1 MPRLDRAHLTAL
13 LAAALALV
21 VVHAL
26 GRFAF
31 TPLLPLLLDD
41 GLFDLAQGAQLAT
54 WNYLGYLLGAL
65 LALFMANPRGLR
77 LGLPAALLVNAGL
90 TLAQVF
96 THDVDLLAALR
107 LANGVSNGVV
117 FVLAPALV
125 LEWLALRQATA
136 LSGLVYLGLGGGML
150 LCGLLVA
157 ITPWQGPMRWL
168 PIALCALPLA
178 LLCAPML
185 RRLAR
190 DLPDKPP
197 AIARGALFGSHNLA
211 LLMAYLGAGLGYIL
225 PLTFLP
231 ALAREQ
237 LPAGHPLLVGNWW
250 WTALACL
257 LSATLW
263 NHAGAWLGDRRALL
277 ANYLLQLLGVTMPIL
292 LPGPFG
298 VMTCA
303 LLVGGTF
310 LGTVLLTQRLAR
322 ALNPDRGLRLA
333 ALLISLYSGSQ
344 LLGPWLVQ
352 HWTAAGHSLTSS
364 FLIGT
369 AALLWAVLWAW
380 QVSEPRSHAEM
391 EPSHV
396 SHRPARH

>member
-1 MPRLDRAHLTAL
+1 MPRLDRAHFTAL

-26 GRFAF
+26 GRFAY

-41 GLFDLAQGAQLAT
+41 GLFDLAQGARLAT

-65 LALFMANPRGLR
+65 LALPMANPRGLR
-77 LGLPAALLVNAGL
+77 LGLPTALLVNAGL

-96 THDVDLLAALR
+96 TRDIDLLAALR
-107 LANGVSNGVV
+107 LANGISNGVV

-150 LCGLLVA
+150 LCGMLVA
-157 ITPWQGPMRWL
+157 ITPWQGPLRWL

-178 LLCAPML
+178 VLSAGML

-190 DLPDKPP
+190 DLPDRPQASAHGP
-197 AIARGALFGSHNLA
+197 LFGRRNLP

-257 LSATLW
+257 VSASLW
-263 NHAGAWLGDRRALL
+263 NRAGVWLGDRRALL
-277 ANYLLQLLGVTMPIL
+277 ANYLLQLLGVAMPIL

-298 VMTCA
+298 VMICA

-310 LGTVLLTQRLAR
+310 LGSVLLTQRLAR
-322 ALNPDRGLRLA
+322 SLNPGQGLRLA
-333 ALLISLYSGSQ
+333 ALLISLYGGSQ
-344 LLGPWLVQ
+344 LLGPWLVE

-364 FLIGT
+364 FSIGT
-369 AALLWAVLWAW
+369 AALLWALVWAW
-380 QVSEPRSHAEM
+380 RVAEPQS
-391 EPSHV
+391 PS
-396 SHRPARH
+396 

>member
-1 MPRLDRAHLTAL
+1 MPRCDRAHLTAL

-26 GRFAF
+26 GRFAY

-41 GLFDLAQGAQLAT
+41 GLFDLSQGAQLAT

-65 LALFMANPRGLR
+65 LALPMASPRGLR
-77 LGLPAALLVNAGL
+77 LGLPAALLINAGL

-96 THDVDLLAALR
+96 TQDIAVLAALR
-107 LANGVSNGVV
+107 LANGISNGVV

-157 ITPWQGPMRWL
+157 ITPWQGPLRWL

-185 RRLAR
+185 ERLAR
-190 DLPDKPP
+190 ELADKPAATGHGP
-197 AIARGALFGSHNLA
+197 LFGGRNLP

-231 ALAREQ
+231 ALTREQ

-257 LSATLW
+257 ISASLW
-263 NHAGAWLGDRRALL
+263 NQAGAWLGDRRALL
-277 ANYLLQLLGVTMPIL
+277 ANYLLQLLGVAMPIL
-292 LPGPFG
+292 LPGPVG
-298 VMTCA
+298 VMACA

-322 ALNPDRGLRLA
+322 ALNPGQGLRLA
-333 ALLISLYSGSQ
+333 ALLISLYGGSQ
-344 LLGPWLVQ
+344 LLGPWLVE

-364 FLIGT
+364 FSIGA
-369 AALLWAVLWAW
+369 AALLWALVWAW
-380 QVSEPRSHAEM
+380 RVAEPQSTR
-391 EPSHV
+391 
-396 SHRPARH
+396 

>member
-1 MPRLDRAHLTAL
+1 MPRFDRTHFTAL
-13 LAAALALV
+13 LAAALALI

-41 GLFDLAQGAQLAT
+41 GLFDLAEGAQLAT

-65 LALFMANPRGLR
+65 LALPMASRRGLR
-77 LGLPAALLVNAGL
+77 LGLPTALLINAGL
-90 TLAQVF
+90 TLGQVF
-96 THDVDLLAALR
+96 VHDFAGLAALR
-107 LANGVSNGVV
+107 LANGISNGIV

-168 PIALCALPLA
+168 PMALCALPLA

-185 RRLAR
+185 RRLAQQ
-190 DLPDKPP
+190 LPEKPHATTQAP
-197 AIARGALFGSHNLA
+197 LFDRRTRP

-237 LPAGHPLLVGNWW
+237 LPADHPLLIGNWW

-257 LSATLW
+257 VSATLW

-277 ANYLLQLLGVTMPIL
+277 ANYLLQLFGVVMPIL
-292 LPGPFG
+292 LPGPIG

-322 ALNPDRGLRLA
+322 ALNPGQGLRLA
-333 ALLISLYSGSQ
+333 ALLISLYGGSQ
-344 LLGPWLVQ
+344 LLGPWLVE

-364 FLIGT
+364 FSIGA
-369 AALLWAVLWAW
+369 AALLWALFWAW
-380 QVSEPRSHAEM
+380 RVAEPQPDR
-391 EPSHV
+391 
-396 SHRPARH
+396 

>member
-1 MPRLDRAHLTAL
+1 MPRCDRAHLTAL

-26 GRFAF
+26 GRFAY

-41 GLFDLAQGAQLAT
+41 GLFDLSQGAQLAT

-65 LALFMANPRGLR
+65 LALPMASPRGLR
-77 LGLPAALLVNAGL
+77 LGLPAALLINAGL

-96 THDVDLLAALR
+96 TQDIAVLAALR
-107 LANGVSNGVV
+107 LANGISNGVV

-157 ITPWQGPMRWL
+157 ITPWQGPLRWL

-185 RRLAR
+185 GRLAR
-190 DLPDKPP
+190 ELADKPAATGHGP
-197 AIARGALFGSHNLA
+197 LFGGGNLP

-257 LSATLW
+257 ISASLW
-263 NHAGAWLGDRRALL
+263 NQAGAWLGDRRALL
-277 ANYLLQLLGVTMPIL
+277 ANYLLQLLGVAMPIL
-292 LPGPFG
+292 LPGPVG
-298 VMTCA
+298 VMACA

-322 ALNPDRGLRLA
+322 ALNPGQGLRLA
-333 ALLISLYSGSQ
+333 ALLISLYGGSQ
-344 LLGPWLVQ
+344 LLGPWLVE

-364 FLIGT
+364 FSIGA
-369 AALLWAVLWAW
+369 AALLWALVWAW
-380 QVSEPRSHAEM
+380 RVAEPQSTR
-391 EPSHV
+391 
-396 SHRPARH
+396 

>member
-1 MPRLDRAHLTAL
+1 MPRLDRAHFTAL

-41 GLFDLAQGAQLAT
+41 GMFDLGQGARLAT

-65 LALFMANPRGLR
+65 LALPMANPRGLR
-77 LGLPAALLVNAGL
+77 QGLPAALLINAGL

-96 THDVDLLAALR
+96 TDDVDLLAALR
-107 LANGVSNGVV
+107 LANGISNGVV

-125 LEWLALRQATA
+125 LEWLALRRATA
-136 LSGLVYLGLGGGML
+136 LSGLVYLGLGAGML
-150 LCGLLVA
+150 LCGVLVN
-157 ITPWQGPMRWL
+157 ITPWQGSLRWL

-178 LLCAPML
+178 LLCVPML
-185 RRLAR
+185 TRLAR
-190 DLPDKPP
+190 DIPEKPH
-197 AIARGALFGSHNLA
+197 ARAHGTLLKGHNLA

-237 LPAGHPLLVGNWW
+237 LPAGHSLLVGNWW
-250 WTALACL
+250 WTAFACL
-257 LSATLW
+257 VSASLW
-263 NHAGAWLGDRRALL
+263 NIAGARLGDRRALL
-277 ANYLLQLLGVTMPIL
+277 VNYLLQLLGVAMPLL
-292 LPGPFG
+292 LPGPVG
-298 VMTCA
+298 VMACA

-322 ALNPDRGLRLA
+322 ALNPDQGLRLA
-333 ALLISLYSGSQ
+333 ALLISLYGGSQ
-344 LLGPWLVQ
+344 LLGPWLVAQ
-352 HWTAAGHSLTSS
+352 WTAAGHDLASS
-364 FLIGT
+364 FAIG
-369 AALLWAVLWAW
+369 AVALLWSLLWAW
-380 QVSEPRSHAEM
+380 HVPEPHPPTETEPLHA
-391 EPSHV
+391 
-396 SHRPARH
+396 SHRPARQ

>member
-1 MPRLDRAHLTAL
+1 MPSCDRAHLSAL

-26 GRFAF
+26 GRFAY

-41 GLFDLAQGAQLAT
+41 GLFDLGQGAQLAT

-65 LALFMANPRGLR
+65 LALPMATPRGLR
-77 LGLPAALLVNAGL
+77 LGLPAALLINAGL

-96 THDVDLLAALR
+96 TQDIALLAALR
-107 LANGVSNGVV
+107 LSNGISNGVV

-157 ITPWQGPMRWL
+157 ITPWQGPLRWL

-185 RRLAR
+185 SGLAR
-190 DLPDKPP
+190 GLPGNSQGTPESRLLN
-197 AIARGALFGSHNLA
+197 ARNLP
-211 LLMAYLGAGLGYIL
+211 LLLAYLGAGLGYIL

-257 LSATLW
+257 ISASLW
-263 NHAGAWLGDRRALL
+263 NQAGAWLGDRRALL
-277 ANYLLQLLGVTMPIL
+277 ANYLLQLLGVAMPIL
-292 LPGPFG
+292 LPGPVG
-298 VMTCA
+298 VLACA
-303 LLVGGTF
+303 LLVGGSF

-322 ALNPDRGLRLA
+322 ALNPDQGLRLA
-333 ALLISLYSGSQ
+333 ALLISLYGGSQ

-364 FLIGT
+364 FSIGA
-369 AALLWAVLWAW
+369 AALLWALLWAW
-380 QVSEPRSHAEM
+380 RVAEA
-391 EPSHV
+391 PST
-396 SHRPARH
+396 R

>member
-1 MPRLDRAHLTAL
+1 MPRCDRAHLIAL

-26 GRFAF
+26 GRFAY

-41 GLFDLAQGAQLAT
+41 GLFDLVQGARLAT

-65 LALFMANPRGLR
+65 LALSMANPRGLR
-77 LGLPAALLVNAGL
+77 LGLPAALLINAGL

-96 THDVDLLAALR
+96 TRDIDLLAALR
-107 LANGVSNGVV
+107 LANGISNGVV

-125 LEWLALRQATA
+125 LEWLALRRATA

-150 LCGLLVA
+150 LCGLLVT
-157 ITPWQGPMRWL
+157 ITPWHGPLRWL

-190 DLPDKPP
+190 ELPDRPDA
-197 AIARGALFGSHNLA
+197 AIQGRLFEGRNLP

-237 LPAGHPLLVGNWW
+237 LPVGHPLLVGNWW

-257 LSATLW
+257 ASASLW
-263 NHAGAWLGDRRALL
+263 NQAGAWLGDRRALL
-277 ANYLLQLLGVTMPIL
+277 ANYLLQLLGVAMPVL
-292 LPGPFG
+292 LPGPLG
-298 VMTCA
+298 VMACA

-322 ALNPDRGLRLA
+322 ALNPGQGLRLA
-333 ALLISLYSGSQ
+333 ALLISLYGGSQ
-344 LLGPWLVQ
+344 LLGPWLVG
-352 HWTAAGHSLTSS
+352 HWTGSGHSLTSS
-364 FLIGT
+364 FSIGA
-369 AALLWAVLWAW
+369 AALLWALLWAW
-380 QVSEPRSHAEM
+380 RVAEPQPTR
-391 EPSHV
+391 
-396 SHRPARH
+396 

>member
-1 MPRLDRAHLTAL
+1 MPRCDRAHLSAL

-26 GRFAF
+26 GRFAY

-41 GLFDLAQGAQLAT
+41 GLFDLAQGARLAT

-65 LALFMANPRGLR
+65 LALSMANPRGLR

-96 THDVDLLAALR
+96 TRDIDMLAALR
-107 LANGVSNGVV
+107 LANGISNGMV

-125 LEWLALRQATA
+125 LEWLALRRATA
-136 LSGLVYLGLGGGML
+136 LSGLVYLGLGAGML

-157 ITPWQGPMRWL
+157 ITPWHGRLRWL
-168 PIALCALPLA
+168 PIALCAVPLA

-190 DLPDKPP
+190 ELPDRPDA
-197 AIARGALFGSHNLA
+197 AIQGRLFEGRNLP

-237 LPAGHPLLVGNWW
+237 LPVGHPLLVGNWW

-257 LSATLW
+257 ISASLW
-263 NHAGAWLGDRRALL
+263 NQVGAWLGDRRALL
-277 ANYLLQLLGVTMPIL
+277 ANYLLQLLGVAMPVL
-292 LPGPFG
+292 LPGPLG
-298 VMTCA
+298 VMACA

-322 ALNPDRGLRLA
+322 ALNPGQGLRLA
-333 ALLISLYSGSQ
+333 ALLISLYGGSQ
-344 LLGPWLVQ
+344 LLGPWLVG
-352 HWTAAGHSLTSS
+352 HWTGSGHSLTTS
-364 FLIGT
+364 FSIGA
-369 AALLWAVLWAW
+369 AALLWALLWAW
-380 QVSEPRSHAEM
+380 RVAEPQPTR
-391 EPSHV
+391 
-396 SHRPARH
+396 

>member
-1 MPRLDRAHLTAL
+1 MPSCDRAHLTAL

-26 GRFAF
+26 GRFAY

-41 GLFDLAQGAQLAT
+41 GLFDLSQGAQLAT

-65 LALFMANPRGLR
+65 LALPMANPRGLR
-77 LGLPAALLVNAGL
+77 LGLPAALLINAGL

-96 THDVDLLAALR
+96 TQDIALLAALR
-107 LANGVSNGVV
+107 LSNGISNGVV

-157 ITPWQGPMRWL
+157 ITPWQGPLRWL

-185 RRLAR
+185 SGLAR
-190 DLPDKPP
+190 GLPGNSQGTPGSRLLN
-197 AIARGALFGSHNLA
+197 ARSLP
-211 LLMAYLGAGLGYIL
+211 LLLAYLGAGLGYIL

-237 LPAGHPLLVGNWW
+237 LPTGHPLLVGNWW

-257 LSATLW
+257 ISASLW
-263 NHAGAWLGDRRALL
+263 NQAGAWLGDRRALL
-277 ANYLLQLLGVTMPIL
+277 ANYLLQLLGVAMPIL
-292 LPGPFG
+292 LPGPVG
-298 VMTCA
+298 VLACA

-322 ALNPDRGLRLA
+322 ALNPDQGLRLA
-333 ALLISLYSGSQ
+333 ALLISLYGGSQ

-364 FLIGT
+364 FSIGA
-369 AALLWAVLWAW
+369 AALLWALLWAW
-380 QVSEPRSHAEM
+380 RVAEA
-391 EPSHV
+391 PST
-396 SHRPARH
+396 R

>member
-1 MPRLDRAHLTAL
+1 MPRCDRAHLIAL

-26 GRFAF
+26 GRFAY

-41 GLFDLAQGAQLAT
+41 GLFDLAQGARLAT

-77 LGLPAALLVNAGL
+77 LGLPAALLINAGL

-96 THDVDLLAALR
+96 TRDIDLLAALR
-107 LANGVSNGVV
+107 LANGISNGVV

-125 LEWLALRQATA
+125 LEWLALRRATA

-150 LCGLLVA
+150 LCGLLVT
-157 ITPWQGPMRWL
+157 ITPWHGPLRWL

-190 DLPDKPP
+190 ELPDRPDA
-197 AIARGALFGSHNLA
+197 AIQGRLFEGRNLP

-237 LPAGHPLLVGNWW
+237 LPVGHPLLVGNWW

-257 LSATLW
+257 ASASLW
-263 NHAGAWLGDRRALL
+263 NQAGAWLGDRRALL
-277 ANYLLQLLGVTMPIL
+277 ANYLLQLLGVAMPVL
-292 LPGPFG
+292 LPGPLG
-298 VMTCA
+298 VMACA

-322 ALNPDRGLRLA
+322 ALNPGQGLRLA
-333 ALLISLYSGSQ
+333 ALLISLYGGSQ
-344 LLGPWLVQ
+344 LLGPWLVG
-352 HWTAAGHSLTSS
+352 HWTGSGHSLTSS
-364 FLIGT
+364 FSIGA
-369 AALLWAVLWAW
+369 AALLWALLWAW
-380 QVSEPRSHAEM
+380 RVAEPQPTR
-391 EPSHV
+391 
-396 SHRPARH
+396 